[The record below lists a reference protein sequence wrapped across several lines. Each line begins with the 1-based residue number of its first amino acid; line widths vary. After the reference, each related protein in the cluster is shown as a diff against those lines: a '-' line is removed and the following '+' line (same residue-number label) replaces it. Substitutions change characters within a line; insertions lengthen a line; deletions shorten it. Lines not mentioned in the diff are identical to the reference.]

1 MFYRNEIKSKKTS
14 SEDFSYD
21 MLSSEQKT
29 FEDDSVLKYKEPKIV
44 YNFITSDGTLKS
56 GYGFK
61 DLSMPDDREKLDE
74 EKVVSIRGDEIRA
87 IWKLKW
93 FDSIM
98 TETDKYYLFYF
109 NDENIVCYDN
119 ILDKRYTTIIIQTN
133 YTEVPYATYYRSD
146 YEDGLLLSGENGELM
161 LVRGGGTETT
171 QNAPKILSCCTHYG
185 KLFAITDGK
194 RGTLAYANDTDVLNW
209 TDEGTQDLDFG
220 DGRGNLNKIISFD
233 DYIYLFRDF
242 GITRVSIY
250 GKDEEFSI
258 SHMYFSDSFIYPDS
272 IAQSGDNIYFLT
284 ASGLKVFNG
293 STVRDIVLDSLN
305 VIKNCDNKNC
315 FATCFN
321 GKYFLACRGDFN
333 DGLTIGCEGY
343 EDGFINNLLFVY
355 DIDKKHVE
363 ILRGVDIHQ
372 VLALTNPYKSKLIAC
387 FNNQHI
393 GRMGELTQDGKIF
406 EQSLS
411 SSITFAK
418 SDFGKPNVKKRIK
431 SFLIKSEEDCQV
443 TISNEEKSYT
453 FSINGKDKIQK
464 IRTNIVGESF
474 SVKIDSVVE
483 NAKISKFVLTI
494 GQEK

>member
-1 MFYRNEIKSKKTS
+1 MFYRNEIKSKKTTS
-14 SEDFSYD
+14 LDFSYD
-21 MLSSEQKT
+21 MLRSEQKIG
-29 FEDDSVLKYKEPKIV
+29 EDDSVLTYKEPKIV
-44 YNFITSDGTLKS
+44 YNFITQDGSLKT

-61 DLSMPDDREKLDE
+61 DLSMPDDKEDLDD
-74 EKVVSIRGDEIRA
+74 EKVVSIRGNQIRA

-93 FDSIM
+93 FDSILS
-98 TETDKYYLFYF
+98 ETDKYYLFYF
-109 NDENIVCYDN
+109 NNENLVCYDN
-119 ILDKRYTTIIIQTN
+119 ILDKRYATIIIPTN

-146 YEDGLLLSGENGELM
+146 YEDALLLSGDNKELM
-161 LVRGGGTETT
+161 LVRGGGTETAS
-171 QNAPKILSCCTHYG
+171 NAPKILSCCAHYG
-185 KLFAITDGK
+185 KLFAITDDK

-209 TDEGTQDLDFG
+209 TNDGTQDLDFG

-284 ASGLKVFNG
+284 TSGLKVFNG
-293 STVRDIVLDSLN
+293 STVKDIVLDSLKVVN
-305 VIKNCDNKNC
+305 RCDNKNC

-321 GKYFLACRGDFN
+321 GKYYLACRGDFD
-333 DGLTIGCEGY
+333 DGIEIGCEGY
-343 EDGFINNLLFVY
+343 ENGYINNILFIY

-372 VLALTNPYKSKLIAC
+372 VLALTNPYKSKLVAC
-387 FNNQHI
+387 FNNEHI
-393 GRMGELTQDGKIF
+393 GHMGELTTDGKIF
-406 EQSLS
+406 GSGLS
-411 SSITFAK
+411 SSITFAT
-418 SDFGKPNVKKRIK
+418 SDFGKPNIKKRIK
-431 SFLIKSEEDCQV
+431 SFLIKSDQDCLV
-443 TISNEEKSYT
+443 TISNEEKTYT
-453 FSINGKDKIQK
+453 FSIDGKDRLQK
-464 IRTNIVGESF
+464 VRTNIVGKSF
-474 SVKIDSVVE
+474 SVRIDSSQE